1 MVNSLMSRITP
12 SKDSSEYIRKRGND
26 VNLST
31 EASAGPVHK
40 TKHLVAIVTGFA
52 ASLQENGFNAH

>member
-1 MVNSLMSRITP
+1 MVKCLMSRINT
-12 SKDSSEYIRKRGND
+12 SNAAIECIRKRGRD
-26 VNLST
+26 VNLT
-31 EASAGPVHK
+31 TKASAGLVHK